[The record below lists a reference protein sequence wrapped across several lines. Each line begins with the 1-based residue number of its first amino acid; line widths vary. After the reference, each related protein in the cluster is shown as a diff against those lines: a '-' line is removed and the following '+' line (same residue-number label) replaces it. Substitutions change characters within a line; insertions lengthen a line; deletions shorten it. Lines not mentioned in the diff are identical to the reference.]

1 MEIDELVSRT
11 VAGDGAAWRSLS
23 ERVVPEIQR
32 MARAHSGLR
41 GRNLGTADE
50 IAEVLTAALER
61 LARDNYRNLSRYLA
75 QRELARPQSFD
86 SWLYGAVDFTV
97 REHLRVRF
105 GRVQPESPA
114 RVAQAQPSKRDLN
127 TQAERVDE
135 NRLRDSVARALSI
148 TDELELAKI
157 VEYMNANFAPQELL
171 AMRLYY
177 GEDKSLTEL
186 AQLLELEDEAA
197 AKKLL
202 RRLNA
207 RLRHRFASAAPE

>member
-105 GRVQPESPA
+105 GRVADKPYKRLPPSRRPGPA
-114 RVAQAQPSKRDLN
+114 LPG
-127 TQAERVDE
+127 VDE
-135 NRLRDSVARALSI
+135 SLS
-148 TDELELAKI
+148 LAHL
-157 VEYMNANFAPQELL
+157 APRQF
-171 AMRLYY
+171 R
-177 GEDKSLTEL
+177 
-186 AQLLELEDEAA
+186 AA
-197 AKKLL
+197 A
-202 RRLNA
+202 R
-207 RLRHRFASAAPE
+207 SSWP

>member
-1 MEIDELVSRT
+1 MEIDELVRRT

-75 QRELARPQSFD
+75 QRKLASPQSFD

-105 GRVQPESPA
+105 GRVQRQGLTGA
-114 RVAQAQPSKRDLN
+114 AQPQPSKRDLAS
-127 TQAERVDE
+127 QAERVDE
-135 NRLRDSVARALSI
+135 DRLRHSVARALSI
-148 TDELELAKI
+148 TDELELAKL

-177 GEDKSLTEL
+177 GEDKSLPEL
-186 AQLLELEDEAA
+186 ALLLDLEDESAA
-197 AKKLL
+197 NKLL